1 MPLKFKD
8 EDTQFLENI
17 IPKLKRDIL
26 SQMVGV
32 NFGSIRE
39 KKNFI
44 KAVTEIM
51 HQYSEDIGDK
61 TEKELKEIWEE
72 ETEKTQKDI
81 PTNYERLPTRQT
93 LDFLLTLNQIVSST
107 KTEID
112 SLFETSITRF
122 IRTLNLEE
130 GKIKNEI
137 LAEIASGSLTGKPF
151 NVISQRLV
159 EAFQKEGIPG
169 FTITDKD
176 GNNINYTLE
185 SQAFKLVSHAVI
197 TARQRAVVMEAVR
210 NGIDLIKI
218 SKHGDESPESPM
230 CKPHSGKIYSITGLT
245 EGYPLLETVL
255 WNGRYE
261 LGSGV
266 GHPYCRHT
274 FQMHIQSSIRFNI

>member
-1 MPLKFKD
+1 MPLKFDK
-8 EDTQFLENI
+8 DTQFLKNI

-51 HQYSEDIGDK
+51 HQYSKEIGDK
-61 TEKELKEIWEE
+61 TEKELEEIWEE
-72 ETEKTQKDI
+72 EAEKAQQDI

-112 SLFETSITRF
+112 SLFETSITSF
-122 IRTLNLEE
+122 IRTLNLTE

-159 EAFQKEGIPG
+159 ETFQKEGIPG
-169 FTITDKD
+169 FTITDKN

-185 SQAFKLVSHAVI
+185 SQAFKLVSQAVI
-197 TARQRAVVMEAVR
+197 TARQRAVVMEAVK

-218 SKHGDESPESPM
+218 SKHGLHGSPESPM
-230 CKPHSGKIYSITGLT
+230 CQPHSGKIYSITGLT
-245 EGYPLLETVL
+245 KGYLLLETVL
-255 WNGRYE
+255 WDGKYE

-274 FQMHIQSSIRFNI
+274 FQMHIQSNIKFNS